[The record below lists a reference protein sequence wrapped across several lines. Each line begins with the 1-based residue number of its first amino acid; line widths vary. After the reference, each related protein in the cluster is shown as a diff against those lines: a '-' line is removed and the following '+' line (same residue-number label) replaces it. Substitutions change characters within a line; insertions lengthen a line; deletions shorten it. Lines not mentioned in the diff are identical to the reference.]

1 MQKKPLIV
9 ANWKMNL
16 TKNEVKIYL
25 EELLKESKS
34 LNANIVLAPSF
45 TLLDFVNSKI
55 KNSSIKLSAQ
65 NMFFADFGAFTGE
78 VSASMLKDI
87 GAEYVILGHS
97 ERRQYFLEMDT
108 FINKKIITALK
119 YNLKPIICV
128 GETLEEKENN
138 ESEEVV
144 KSQIL
149 NALKHIEKEDLKNIV
164 IAYEPIWAIGTGK
177 SANSE
182 EAENM
187 AKYIES
193 TLQKEFDIQIKI
205 PILYGGSVNENNIGE
220 FLQKEHIA
228 GALVGGASLLAN
240 TFLKLIKHAITF
252 NA

>member
-16 TKNEVKIYL
+16 SKNEVDIYL
-25 EELLKESKS
+25 QEMLKESKN
-34 LNANIVLAPSF
+34 LNATIVLSPSF

-55 KNSSIKLSAQ
+55 KKTNIKLGAQ
-65 NMFFADFGAFTGE
+65 NMFFANFGAFTGE
-78 VSASMLKDI
+78 VSASMLKDV

-108 FINKKIITALK
+108 FINKKVLTALK

-144 KSQIL
+144 KLQIL
-149 NALKHIEKEDLKNIV
+149 SALKNVGSEELKNII

-177 SANSE
+177 SATSE
-182 EAENM
+182 EAEQM
-187 AKYIES
+187 AKHIEIM
-193 TLQKEFDIQIKI
+193 LQNEFNTQIKTS
-205 PILYGGSVNENNIGE
+205 ILYGGSVNENNIKE
-220 FLQKEHIA
+220 FVQKEHIA
-228 GALVGGASLLAN
+228 GALVGGASLSAN
-240 TFLKLIKHAITF
+240 TFLKLIK
-252 NA
+252 

>member
-16 TKNEVKIYL
+16 SKNEVDIYL
-25 EELLKESKS
+25 QEMLKESKN
-34 LNANIVLAPSF
+34 LNATIVLSPSF

-55 KNSSIKLSAQ
+55 KKTNIKLGAQ

-78 VSASMLKDI
+78 VSASMLKDV

-108 FINKKIITALK
+108 FINKKVLTALK

-144 KSQIL
+144 KLQIL
-149 NALKHIEKEDLKNIV
+149 SALKNVGSEELKNII

-177 SANSE
+177 SATSE
-182 EAENM
+182 EAEQM
-187 AKYIES
+187 AKHIEIM
-193 TLQKEFDIQIKI
+193 LQNEFNTQIKTS
-205 PILYGGSVNENNIGE
+205 ILYGGSVNENNIKE
-220 FLQKEHIA
+220 FVQKEHIA
-228 GALVGGASLLAN
+228 GALVGGASLSAN
-240 TFLKLIKHAITF
+240 TFLKLIK
-252 NA
+252 